1 MDQEREQRVRRLAV
15 YYRLEMATLKAAGLG
30 NDPNAGVAD
39 EAILANECEK
49 NVKGN
54 TKNAKQNIVDTI
66 LSI

>member
-49 NVKGN
+49 M
-54 TKNAKQNIVDTI
+54 
-66 LSI
+66 